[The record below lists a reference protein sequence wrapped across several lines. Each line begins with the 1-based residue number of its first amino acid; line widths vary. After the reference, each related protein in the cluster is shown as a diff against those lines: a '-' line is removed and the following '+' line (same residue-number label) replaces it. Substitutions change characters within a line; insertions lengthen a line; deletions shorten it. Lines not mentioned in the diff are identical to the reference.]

1 MAANDKKG
9 GIRMKMM
16 DTQRV
21 LRVVSLMGVA
31 CCIILAAWGFKSG
44 AFASRQVMEETVAGF
59 GIWGAVLFILIQAVQ
74 VVVPILPGGVSC
86 LAGVLLFGAVRGFL
100 YNYIGIC
107 IGSILAF
114 SFAKSCGRPLLFKLF
129 GPKLLQKYD
138 GWTEDKKRFDRLFV
152 LAIFLPVAPDD
163 FLCYLAGTTAMSW
176 KLFIFTIL
184 LGKPF
189 AILLYSLFLHT
200 AWSRLLL
207 RAG

>member
-1 MAANDKKG
+1 MRATTVQTALKIASLV
-9 GIRMKMM
+9 GIAGC
-16 DTQRV
+16 V
-21 LRVVSLMGVA
+21 FLAVWGVR
-31 CCIILAAWGFKSG
+31 SG
-44 AFASRQVMEETVAGF
+44 AFASQQILEETVSGF
-59 GIWGAVLFILIQAVQ
+59 GVLGAVLFILIQVVQ

-86 LAGVLLFGAVRGFL
+86 LAGVLLFGAVKGFL

-114 SFAKSCGRPLLFKLF
+114 SFAKSCGRPLLHKLF
-129 GPKLLQKYD
+129 GQKLLQKYD
-138 GWTEDKKRFDRLFV
+138 GWTADKRRFDRLFV

-176 KLFIFTIL
+176 RLFVAAIL

-200 AWSRLLL
+200 AWSRLLIS
-207 RAG
+207 